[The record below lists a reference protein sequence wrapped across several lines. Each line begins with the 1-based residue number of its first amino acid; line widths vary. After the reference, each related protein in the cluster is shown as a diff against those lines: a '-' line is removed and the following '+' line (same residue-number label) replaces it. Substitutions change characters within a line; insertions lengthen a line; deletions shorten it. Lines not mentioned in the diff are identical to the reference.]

1 MSENRHFYRL
11 PGEWTVICHPLDENG
26 APGPSI
32 GGRTRN
38 ISAGGAEL
46 ALQEAL
52 EPGTRMTV
60 RLAAGDLRL
69 YVEATVMRAGD
80 ANVHGVRFDDL
91 DRTQRADLSRF
102 VFAQARLRQAG
113 AGTTDEEPAA

>member
-1 MSENRHFYRL
+1 MHENRRFYRL
-11 PGEWTVICHPLDENG
+11 AGEWTVICHPLGDG
-26 APGPSI
+26 GVPGPSI

-46 ALQEAL
+46 ALQEPVD
-52 EPGTRMTV
+52 PGTRMTI
-60 RLAAGDLRL
+60 RLAAGELRL
-69 YVEATVMRAGD
+69 YLEATVVRVVDG
-80 ANVHGVRFDDL
+80 NVHGVRFDDL

-113 AGTTDEEPAA
+113 AGTTDEPAA

>member
-1 MSENRHFYRL
+1 MSENRRFYRL
-11 PGEWTVICHPLDENG
+11 AGEWTVVCHRLDDAG
-26 APGPSI
+26 VPGPSI

-46 ALQEAL
+46 ALQEVVD
-52 EPGTRMTV
+52 PGTRMTI

-69 YVEATVMRAGD
+69 YVGATVVRTGEG
-80 ANVHGVRFDDL
+80 NVHGVRFDDL

-113 AGTTDEEPAA
+113 AGTTDESAA